1 MKNAFVASLDTLMKK
16 NKDIITLTADM
27 GYGVFEEIQKKY
39 PGRLINT
46 GVTEQATASISAGMA
61 LSGYTI
67 FYFAQAIFITA
78 RCFEQV
84 RLDIAYS
91 GVNVKLIGCNA
102 GLSLHQYGLSHFA
115 VEDVAL
121 MRLLSGMTV
130 FTPGDPYEM
139 EWAMNEAYRINGP
152 VYIRYSKTGGKKT
165 HKKRLDIKVG
175 EQIRLRAGKN
185 AALFVSGSLL
195 NMVEAVVIQLEKKGL
210 KVSLYSAPSL
220 KPFDNKK
227 IIEEVKAEK
236 AIFTIEEHSIQGGL
250 GTIVAEILAEQNLP
264 VIFHR
269 FGLPDKYTSITG
281 SVEYLLDYNGISVE
295 KLSNAIMTI
304 LSRSH

>member
-1 MKNAFVASLDTLMKK
+1 MKDAFVLSLDTLMKK
-16 NKDIITLTADM
+16 HENIITLTSDM
-27 GYGVFEEIQKKY
+27 GYGVFEDIQKKY
-39 PGRLINT
+39 KGRFINT
-46 GVTEQATASISAGMA
+46 GVTEQATAGISAGMA

-67 FYFAQAIFITA
+67 FYFAQAIFITT

-84 RLDIAYS
+84 RLDIAYN

-121 MRLLSGMTV
+121 MRLLSGMTI

-139 EWAMNEAYRINGP
+139 EWAMNKAYKINGP
-152 VYIRYSKTGGKKT
+152 VYIRYSKTGGKII

-175 EQIRLRAGKN
+175 EQICVHRGKD
-185 AALFVSGSLL
+185 AVLFVSGSLL
-195 NMVEAVVIQLEKKGL
+195 NMAQEIVTRLQEKGL
-210 KVSLYSAPSL
+210 RLSLYSVPSI
-220 KPFDNKK
+220 KPFDKK
-227 IIEEVKAEK
+227 NIVKEAMTKK

-250 GTIVAEILAEQNLP
+250 GTLIAEILAEERLQP
-264 VIFHR
+264 IFHR

-281 SVEYLLDYNGISVE
+281 SIEYLLDYNGISVE
-295 KLSNAIMTI
+295 KVSNTIMTI
-304 LSRSH
+304 LSKSY